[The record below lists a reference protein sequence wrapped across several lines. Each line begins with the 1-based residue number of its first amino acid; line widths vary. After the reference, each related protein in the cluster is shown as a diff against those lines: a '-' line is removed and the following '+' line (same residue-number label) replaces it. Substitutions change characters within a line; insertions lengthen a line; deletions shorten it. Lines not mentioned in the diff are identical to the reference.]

1 MTISPAATAL
11 TSAPGTI
18 TDVPHPPPPRPAGPG
33 LRTALGTASGAGP
46 ESWLGRRRVWALYA
60 TFALYAGA
68 VAAFSGPG
76 DDRSWGI
83 WAAFGY
89 AAAAALAGL
98 WPGRGGRRAALAASL
113 AGALAAPV
121 VWLATQASPTPDVHV
136 VSRSAV
142 LLLHHGTPYL
152 DPGQLAQGNVLSYNP
167 YLPVMTIFGLPH
179 ALGLPGL
186 AGDTRPWLVLA
197 TFGLLAAALRIASP
211 ARWTRGAALGLAAFA
226 TASPVL
232 AFPLAQGITD
242 PPMIALTILA
252 LALLTRPLLTRPL
265 LTRPALPRAAARIW
279 PAALVLGAAC
289 AMKYTAWPALVV
301 LAAMLAARDG
311 TRAAARFAGLTCAT
325 TAALTAALAPAA
337 LEAPAGLIHSTVLF
351 PLGLTA
357 ARSPAQSPLPGH
369 ALATIGPAGHQ
380 AAIALLVIS
389 GLGLAASLVIRPPA
403 DTSAAA
409 RRIALGLALM
419 FALSPVTRFGYFAYP
434 IGLYAWAGLGGR
446 GLPDQPDQPDS
457 ATRLSAASVAG
468 MPAWASAER
477 SAISA
482 GASAPNRSS
491 KKAMPAGRNSQ
502 DSVICVPPSTGASV

>member
-1 MTISPAATAL
+1 MTISPAATAS
-11 TSAPGTI
+11 TDADETI
-18 TDVPHPPPPRPAGPG
+18 TGVGHPPRPRQAGPG
-33 LRTALGTASGAGP
+33 LRTALGTGLGAGLA
-46 ESWLGRRRVWALYA
+46 SWLGRRRVWALYA
-60 TFALYAGA
+60 AFALYAGA
-68 VAAFSGPG
+68 VAVFSGPG

-89 AAAAALAGL
+89 AAAAALAAV
-98 WPGRGGRRAALAASL
+98 WPGRAGRRAALAASL

-136 VSRSAV
+136 VSGSAV

-152 DPGQLAQGNVLSYNP
+152 DPAQLAHGNVLSYNP

-197 TFGLLAAALRIASP
+197 TLLLLAAALRIASP
-211 ARWTRGAALGLAAFA
+211 AVRTRGAALGLAAFA

-252 LALLTRPLLTRPL
+252 LALLTPHALT
-265 LTRPALPRAAARIW
+265 RIW

-301 LAAMLAARDG
+301 LAAMIAARDG
-311 TRAAARFAGLTCAT
+311 IRAAARFAGLTCAT

-337 LEAPAGLIHSTVLF
+337 LAAPAGLIRSTVLF

-369 ALATIGPAGHQ
+369 ALATLGPAGHQ
-380 AAIALLVIS
+380 AAIALLIIS

-434 IGLYAWAGLGGR
+434 IGLYAWAGLAGR
-446 GLPDQPDQPDS
+446 GRPDQPDS
-457 ATRLSAASVAG
+457 ATCLSAASVTG
-468 MPAWASAER
+468 MPAWASRER

-482 GASAPNRSS
+482 GAPAPNRSS

-502 DSVICVPPSTGASV
+502 ASVTRVPPSTRVKV

>member
-1 MTISPAATAL
+1 MTISPAAPTE
-11 TSAPGTI
+11 TI
-18 TDVPHPPPPRPAGPG
+18 TDVPHPPPPGPAGP
-33 LRTALGTASGAGP
+33 RTHTAPGAGF
-46 ESWLGRRRVWALYA
+46 ESWLGRRRVLALYA
-60 TFALYAGA
+60 AFALYAGTVA
-68 VAAFSGPG
+68 VFSGPG

-89 AAAAALAGL
+89 AAAAGLAAL
-98 WPGRGGRRAALAASL
+98 WPGRAGRRAALAAGL

-121 VWLATQASPTPDVHV
+121 AWLATQAPPTPDVHV
-136 VSRSAV
+136 VGGSAV

-152 DPGQLAQGNVLSYNP
+152 DPAQLAHGNVLSYNP

-179 ALGLPGL
+179 ALGLRGL
-186 AGDTRPWLVLA
+186 AGDTRPWLAAA
-197 TFGLLAAALRIASP
+197 TLLLLAAALRIAGP
-211 ARWTRGAALGLAAFA
+211 AGAARTRGTALGLAAFA
-226 TASPVL
+226 AASPVL

-242 PPMIALTILA
+242 PPMIALTVLA
-252 LALLTRPLLTRPL
+252 LALLTRP
-265 LTRPALPRAAARIW
+265 AARMW

-311 TRAAARFAGLTCAT
+311 TRAAVRFTLLTG
-325 TAALTAALAPAA
+325 AAAAVLTAALAPAA
-337 LEAPAGLIHSTVLF
+337 LTAPAGLIRNTALF

-369 ALATIGPAGHQ
+369 ALATLGPAGHQ
-380 AAIALLVIS
+380 AAIVLLVTS
-389 GLGLAASLVIRPPA
+389 GLALAVSLVIRPPA
-403 DTSAAA
+403 DACAAA

-434 IGLYAWAGLGGR
+434 IGLCAWAGLVRGGR
-446 GLPDQPDQPDS
+446 ADQPDS

-482 GASAPNRSS
+482 GASAPNHSS
-491 KKAMPAGRNSQ
+491 KNAIPAGRNSH
-502 DSVICVPPSTGASV
+502 DSVTRVPPSTRANV

>member
-1 MTISPAATAL
+1 MTI
-11 TSAPGTI
+11 TI
-18 TDVPHPPPPRPAGPG
+18 TDAHETITDAPLPPPPRPAGPG
-33 LRTALGTASGAGP
+33 LLTALRTAPGAGLW
-46 ESWLGRRRVWALYA
+46 SWPGRRRVWALYA
-60 TFALYAGA
+60 AFALYAGA
-68 VAAFSGPG
+68 VAVFSGPG

-89 AAAAALAGL
+89 AAAAALAAV
-98 WPGRGGRRAALAASL
+98 WPGRAGRLAALAASL

-136 VSRSAV
+136 VGGSAV
-142 LLLHHGTPYL
+142 LLLHHGTAYL
-152 DPGQLAQGNVLSYNP
+152 DPAQLAHGNVLSYNP

-197 TFGLLAAALRIASP
+197 TFGLLAAALRITSP
-211 ARWTRGAALGLAAFA
+211 AGTTRGAALGLAAFA

-232 AFPLAQGITD
+232 AFPLAEGITD
-242 PPMIALTILA
+242 PPMIALTVLA
-252 LALLTRPLLTRPL
+252 LALLTRS
-265 LTRPALPRAAARIW
+265 AARIW

-311 TRAAARFAGLTCAT
+311 RRAAARFAGLTCAT

-337 LEAPAGLIHSTVLF
+337 LAAPAGLIHSTVLF
-351 PLGLTA
+351 PLGLTP

-369 ALATIGPAGHQ
+369 ALATLGPAGHH
-380 AAIALLVIS
+380 AAIALLIIS
-389 GLGLAASLVIRPPA
+389 GLALAASLVIRPPRDA
-403 DTSAAA
+403 PAAA

-434 IGLYAWAGLGGR
+434 IALYAWAGLGRGGR
-446 GLPDQPDQPDS
+446 PDQPDP
-457 ATRLSAASVAG
+457 ATRLSAPGVAG
-468 MPAWASAER
+468 MPALGEP
-477 SAISA
+477 
-482 GASAPNRSS
+482 APPGRR
-491 KKAMPAGRNSQ
+491 PAPAR
-502 DSVICVPPSTGASV
+502 